1 MEPALM
7 PGGEVVAAGKAG
19 IACLLSSAQLGG
31 IGGQR
36 AVLGSA
42 CGQDVAGGSA
52 VTGTTIYLP
61 CAGGIV
67 AVRAQRSPAALSL
80 LWRSGV
86 GGGPPIAAAGLVWT
100 IGGGAEGPAS
110 PAGRAG

>member
-19 IACLLSSAQLGG
+19 IACLLSSVHLGG

-36 AVLGSA
+36 AVLGSV
-42 CGQDVAGGSA
+42 CGRDIAGGSA

-67 AVRAQRSPAALSL
+67 AVRAERSPAALSL

-86 GGGPPIAAAGLVWT
+86 GGGPPLAAARPGLT
-100 IGGGAEGPAS
+100 RRADRTPA
-110 PAGRAG
+110 